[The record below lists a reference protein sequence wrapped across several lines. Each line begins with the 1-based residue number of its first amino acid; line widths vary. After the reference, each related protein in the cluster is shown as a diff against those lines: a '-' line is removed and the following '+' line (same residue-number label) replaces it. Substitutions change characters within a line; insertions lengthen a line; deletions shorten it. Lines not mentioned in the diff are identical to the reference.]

1 MLDIIF
7 CVMRLLFLK
16 KKNRRDIWLP
26 PPGSVLAAVAEIL
39 VQLLA
44 LPTVADSSTQKQLP
58 CVLRDLFREKF
69 KLFLSDVE

>member
-1 MLDIIF
+1 
-7 CVMRLLFLK
+7 MRKVL
-16 KKNRRDIWLP
+16 WLP